1 MRPNIFAR
9 ILLWPFSVLYGIAI
23 TSRNLLYDIGIVKS
37 TSFSI
42 PIINVG
48 NLSIGGAGKTPHVE
62 YLLSSLMPY
71 MNLAVLS
78 RGYKRKTKGFRFAGS
93 KDDAST
99 IGDEPYL
106 YYRKYPE
113 VTVTVGESRTVAIP
127 EMLKYKPDIQAVIL
141 DDAYQHRSISPHL
154 NILLTTYNAPFTRDT
169 LLPAGRLREYRNGY
183 SRAHIIIVT
192 KCPETLSIEDTD
204 KMVEELK
211 PFPDQ
216 KVFFSRY
223 EYHTLYALFDTQSR
237 LTLTE
242 DMDVMLISAIADTQY
257 LHTYLEAKVKNVY
270 NMEYEDHHVFSEDEI
285 DYLEKV
291 FIENESENKI
301 IITTEKDASRL
312 SMLYSH
318 LKQKSLPIFVLPI
331 QVKIMMDARDEF
343 DQLIKASLLNF
354 KS

>member
-78 RGYKRKTKGFRFAGS
+78 RGYKRKTKGFRFAS
-93 KDDAST
+93 DADDAST

-127 EMLKYKPDIQAVIL
+127 EMLKYKPDIQAVVL
-141 DDAYQHRSISPHL
+141 DDAFQHRSISPHL
-154 NILLTTYNAPFTRDT
+154 NILLTTFDAPFTRDS

-192 KCPETLSIEDTD
+192 KCPEYLSSEDAEN
-204 KMVEELK
+204 MVNELK
-211 PFPDQ
+211 PYPEQ

-223 EYHTLYALFDTQSR
+223 EYNTLYGLFDTQSR
-237 LTLTE
+237 LTLSE
-242 DMDVMLISAIADTQY
+242 DMDVILISAIADTEY
-257 LHTYLEAKVKNVY
+257 LHTYLENNVRNVY
-270 NMEYEDHHVFSEDEI
+270 NLEYEDHHIFSEDEI

-291 FIENESENKI
+291 FMETESENKI

-312 SMLYSH
+312 SMLYTH
-318 LKQKSLPIFVLPI
+318 IKKKSLPIFVLPI
-331 QVKIMMDARDEF
+331 QVKIMMDGEKEF
-343 DQLIKASLLNF
+343 DGLVKASLLNF